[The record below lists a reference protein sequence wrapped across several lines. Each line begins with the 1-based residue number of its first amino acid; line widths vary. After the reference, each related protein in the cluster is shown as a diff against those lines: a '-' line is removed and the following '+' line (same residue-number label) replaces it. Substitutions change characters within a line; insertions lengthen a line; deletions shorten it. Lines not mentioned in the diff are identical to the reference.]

1 MNSKGKHPDNK
12 KPKGKKEDPMA
23 KKKFVAEGVAAVT
36 EYIKYKPSLIRA
48 LFSDQKNKPT
58 LEAIMKKFDFEM
70 EIQLRSEDAS
80 RTAPIEAQ
88 ISLAPIDESQML
100 EDIRSRNKDL
110 IVAVDHITD
119 PRNLGAILR
128 TAAFFGV
135 KHVIAPSRRQVL
147 LTQASVATA
156 QGAFAV
162 TDLVCVTNLVRT
174 LRELKNHGYWLLG
187 AAMDGEHFTNV
198 IGEYEKQILILGNE
212 ESGISR
218 LVSEACDRMIS
229 IESGPNNLESLN
241 VSVAGG
247 ILINSLSPK
256 GLTVS

>member
-1 MNSKGKHPDNK
+1 MNSKKNLNQNK
-12 KPKGKKEDPMA
+12 KTKSKKEDPLA
-23 KKKFVAEGVAAVT
+23 KRKFVAEGIAAVR
-36 EYIKYKPSLIRA
+36 EYIKYNPRLISA
-48 LFSDQKNKPT
+48 LFCDQKNKPI
-58 LEAIMKKFDFEM
+58 LEAAMQEFGFEM
-70 EIQLRSEDAS
+70 EIQLRAEDPSS
-80 RTAPIEAQ
+80 RNAPIEAQ
-88 ISLAPIDESQML
+88 ITLAPIEESKL
-100 EDIRSRNKDL
+100 FDAIEGRSKDL

-119 PRNLGAILR
+119 PRNLGAIMR

-162 TDLVCVTNLVRT
+162 TDLVCVTNLGRT
-174 LRELKNHGYWLLG
+174 LRELKQRGYWLLG
-187 AAMDGEHFTNV
+187 AAMDGEPFNNLV
-198 IGEYEKQILILGNE
+198 GEYDKQILVLGNE

-229 IESGPNNLESLN
+229 IESGPENLESLN

-247 ILINSLSPK
+247 ILINALSPK
-256 GLTVS
+256 GLT